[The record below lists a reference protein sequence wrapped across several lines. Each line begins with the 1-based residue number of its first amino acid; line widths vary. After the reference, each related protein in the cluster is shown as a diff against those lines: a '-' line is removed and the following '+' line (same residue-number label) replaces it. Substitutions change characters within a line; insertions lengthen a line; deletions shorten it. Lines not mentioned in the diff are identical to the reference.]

1 MALAGNM
8 KLSTFLTLAG
18 CTGALGIA
26 GFFLF
31 RDGEPEL
38 EPVPEPPEQVDPVV
52 AEPVAD
58 PIPPEAI
65 KADPKGGPWGSD
77 ASIAILS
84 VSELSPVN
92 GKAKDLSGGLGVKVN
107 VYRDEGQAENNR
119 AKLDLDRDEK
129 WDIKLD
135 IEPGRVVAHYAPQD
149 DEAYTQTWMSMA
161 GGPWVQEGAASE
173 SSAEPAPPGQ
183 DPVDAALLSWIGK
196 DLGTTKI
203 KDVTKGKPFKINVYQ
218 DAGNA
223 SANRAKIDLDR
234 DDKWDIKVT
243 FEEPPSRQVSPSDD
257 ENYSLTQ
264 TWSGQAWE

>member
-1 MALAGNM
+1 M
-8 KLSTFLTLAG
+8 
-18 CTGALGIA
+18 
-26 GFFLF
+26 
-31 RDGEPEL
+31 
-38 EPVPEPPEQVDPVV
+38 
-52 AEPVAD
+52 
-58 PIPPEAI
+58 
-65 KADPKGGPWGSD
+65 
-77 ASIAILS
+77 
-84 VSELSPVN
+84 
-92 GKAKDLSGGLGVKVN
+92 
-107 VYRDEGQAENNR
+107 
-119 AKLDLDRDEK
+119 
-129 WDIKLD
+129 
-135 IEPGRVVAHYAPQD
+135 VAHYAPQD

-173 SSAEPAPPGQ
+173 SSAGTAAEGQ

-223 SANRAKIDLDR
+223 TANRAKIDLDR

-257 ENYSLTQ
+257 EDYSLTQ